1 MSKTEREPFCANA
14 DCKFHKYSVY
24 VGVKHLEYIDP
35 IQFDEVQIMQSSDES
50 PVNDFYHVSHIKRD
64 WIYKDGAHL
73 GQFCTKCAT
82 QFHSMMTRSMRIIS
96 TDI

>member
-1 MSKTEREPFCANA
+1 MTECEPFCANA

-35 IQFDEVQIMQSSDES
+35 VQLVQKSVAS

-64 WIYKDGAHL
+64 WIYKDGIPL
-73 GQFCTKCAT
+73 GQFCTKCA
-82 QFHSMMTRSMRIIS
+82 RILLGLPAVP
-96 TDI
+96 DQPD

>member
-1 MSKTEREPFCANA
+1 MTECEPFCANA

-35 IQFDEVQIMQSSDES
+35 VQLVQKSVAS

-64 WIYKDGAHL
+64 WIYKDGIPL
-73 GQFCTKCAT
+73 GQFCTKCNG
-82 QFHSMMTRSMRIIS
+82 
-96 TDI
+96 

>member
-35 IQFDEVQIMQSSDES
+35 VQNSAAS

-64 WIYKDGAHL
+64 WIYKDGVPL
-73 GQFCTKCAT
+73 GQFCTKCA
-82 QFHSMMTRSMRIIS
+82 RILLGLP
-96 TDI
+96 TEADGDK

>member
-1 MSKTEREPFCANA
+1 MSKTEHEPFCANTA
-14 DCKFHKYSVY
+14 CKFHKYSVY

-35 IQFDEVQIMQSSDES
+35 IRFDEVQIMQSSDES

-73 GQFCTKCAT
+73 GQFCTKCASILLGLT
-82 QFHSMMTRSMRIIS
+82 SEA
-96 TDI
+96 DGEK

>member
-1 MSKTEREPFCANA
+1 MMGKTEHEPFCANA

-35 IQFDEVQIMQSSDES
+35 IKFDEVQIMQSSDES

-64 WIYKDGAHL
+64 WIYKDGIPI
-73 GQFCTKCAT
+73 GQFCTKCARELLGLPKKT
-82 QFHSMMTRSMRIIS
+82 KGGE
-96 TDI
+96 